1 MSQIIDPVAEALAR
15 LYDVDLLEDPGDLDL
30 YVALATRT
38 GGPIVEL
45 GVGSGRIAVP
55 LAQAG
60 YEVTGI
66 DKDPAMLARAAERA
80 AKAGPEVAGRLD
92 LIEADARSVHAP
104 KAGTY
109 SLAFIALNSIL
120 VFGDVTDQRCAVRT
134 LAEHLAPGGLAVA
147 DVWLPDAE
155 DLVRYDGRLGLEYV
169 RRDPE
174 TYRRVT
180 KMASALHDSATGS
193 VHLTSIFDE
202 GLQGEPA
209 VRWLR
214 EDRLSLVSAAELR
227 GLAEGAGLAVE
238 VLAGDY
244 DLQPLG
250 PGDDRAVLVAVRPT
264 AGAPRPARS
273 SSPASRRH
281 GQAGAAGLV

>member
-1 MSQIIDPVAEALAR
+1 MSQPIDPVAEALAR
-15 LYDVDLLEDPGDLDL
+15 LYDVDLLEDPGDVDL
-30 YVALATRT
+30 YVALAARA
-38 GGPIVEL
+38 GGPILEL

-60 YEVTGI
+60 YDVTGI
-66 DKDPAMLARAAERA
+66 DRDPAMLARAAERA
-80 AKAGPEVAGRLD
+80 AKAGPAVARRLD
-92 LIEADARSVHAP
+92 LIEADARTAHAP

-109 SLAFIALNSIL
+109 KLAFIALNSLL
-120 VFGDVTDQRCAVRT
+120 VFGDVADQRCAVRT
-134 LAEHLAPGGLAVA
+134 LAEHLAPGGLAVV

-169 RRDPE
+169 RRDPG
-174 TYRRVT
+174 TDRKVT
-180 KMASALHDSATGS
+180 KMASALHDAATGS

-202 GLQGEPA
+202 GRQGEPA

-214 EDRLSLVSAAELR
+214 EDRLTLISAAELR

-238 VLAGDY
+238 VLAGGY

-264 AGAPRPARS
+264 GGAPRSTRS
-273 SSPASRRH
+273 SSSAARRH
-281 GQAGAAGLV
+281 GQAGATGLV